1 MFASVAVLEDVANV
15 ERGEVGFAPEA
26 WLATTQTST
35 QTLDVGSEMRVE
47 YCGHSDSIQYE
58 TTSEDIREVSLVA
71 RRA

>member
-1 MFASVAVLEDVANV
+1 MFASVASLEDVANV

-26 WLATTQTST
+26 WLATTRTST
-35 QTLDVGSEMRVE
+35 QMLHVGSEMRVE
-47 YCGHSDSIQYE
+47 YCSHSDSIQYE